1 MSARFARSQSL
12 TNIKGDPL
20 MIRALSLAAALAVG
34 MSFPV
39 LAAETGPAFQSLFS
53 EVQARQHLL
62 HLGYT
67 NVSELTKDEDGKW
80 VGTATKDGQ
89 TRAVAVDIKRPV
101 AAAVTN

>member
-1 MSARFARSQSL
+1 
-12 TNIKGDPL
+12 
-20 MIRALSLAAALAVG
+20 MIRAFSLAAALAVG

-39 LAAETGPAFQSLFS
+39 LAAEGGPATQSLFT

-80 VGTATKDGQ
+80 IGTATTQDGQ
-89 TRAVAVDIKRPV
+89 SRAVAVQITGSADRS
-101 AAAVTN
+101 AATH